1 MSTIFLD
8 MDGVIADFFG
18 GIEKKFNVDHW
29 KSLQDRDRIFVDLRN
44 TDFFYTLETFED
56 KNTILGTNTDGVPIY
71 PNTSHELITYIE
83 HVSWINK
90 IDWGICSSPLRGDEH
105 NSAYWKRRWLEDNMF
120 MPPKVENCIFTS
132 NKHQYAWNEVTHSPN
147 ILIDDKPENITEW
160 NKAGGIGIRYQAN
173 EDDLWEYLVVE
184 MEKAIEQTRNR

>member
-44 TDFFYTLETFED
+44 TNFFNTLKIFP
-56 KNTILGTNTDGVPIY
+56 NTI
-71 PNTSHELITYIE
+71 ELFD
-83 HVSWINK
+83 HVTTVAWQNEME
-90 IDWGICSSPLRGDEH
+90 WGICSSPLRGDRD
-105 NSAYWKRRWLEDNMF
+105 NSAYWKRVWLQDHLF
-120 MPPKVENCIFTS
+120 MPKVENCIFTS

-160 NKAGGIGIRYQAN
+160 NKAGGIGIRFQAN
-173 EDDLWEYLVVE
+173 EDDLREYLFVE
-184 MEKAIEQTRNR
+184 LEKAIEQTRNR